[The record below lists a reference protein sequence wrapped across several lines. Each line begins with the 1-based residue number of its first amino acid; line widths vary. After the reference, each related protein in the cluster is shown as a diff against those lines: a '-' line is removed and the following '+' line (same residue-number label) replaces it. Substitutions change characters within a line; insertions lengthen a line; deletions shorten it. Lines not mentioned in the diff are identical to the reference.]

1 MVKSCDSDK
10 EKWEYT
16 TKLYNEKKKIL
27 QPYLDATPSGQKA
40 LQQARNRATE
50 QRALQQ
56 ARTKAAASQRALQQA
71 SANKNEHE
79 TETFQEKRRR
89 EIDALKMDSYVF
101 GKILNSSST
110 SKSKGRRK

>member
-1 MVKSCDSDK
+1 M
-10 EKWEYT
+10 
-16 TKLYNEKKKIL
+16 KKRKIL
-27 QPYLDATPSGQKA
+27 QPYLDATPSVQKA

-56 ARTKAAASQRALQQA
+56 ARTKAAAASQRALQQA